1 MKFCKDR
8 QQRKQEEYII
18 THEEYMYEGIS
29 LLKNNDVTFY
39 SHVITNLTKIITSV
53 LLPINL
59 YFSSS
64 KSVILEKLAYIVE
77 NGELRHLIT
86 LTAPTQVP

>member
-29 LLKNNDVTFY
+29 LLKNNDVISYTF
-39 SHVITNLTKIITSV
+39 VEVVVGGARVALN
-53 LLPINL
+53 
-59 YFSSS
+59 
-64 KSVILEKLAYIVE
+64 VILCKNMYAHI
-77 NGELRHLIT
+77 
-86 LTAPTQVP
+86 